1 MEKLIAGERY
11 RLLGSFPRPVA
22 EGLRARLLARGVP
35 VHLETPFGDLPEA
48 YLGTYTGDVSLYV
61 PEALLGVA
69 EAVLSEEAE

>member
-22 EGLRARLLARGVP
+22 EGLRVRLSARGVP
-35 VHLETPFGDLPEA
+35 VHLETPFGGLSES

-61 PEALLGVA
+61 PESLLGVA